1 MPLLL
6 QNSPRIFHNDHLL
19 PHLLCWRLIS
29 TCGGPK
35 CKTPNPWIFRDPC
48 DYSLHTFYTFLLVY
62 TVSCML
68 SRLSLKFLETNDFS
82 DFWSIFRNVDYDSVL
97 ICLSKFCSDGPLCNI
112 SSLSH
117 PSQSCQ
123 FANLAVWRVVTIS
136 KFFTKL
142 KHEDFV

>member
-97 ICLSKFCSDGPLCNI
+97 ICLSKFCSDSPLLSKSFLMHVSSFLISNLLIVLRI
-112 SSLSH
+112 SSVFTCIHLSLN
-117 PSQSCQ
+117 
-123 FANLAVWRVVTIS
+123 AI
-136 KFFTKL
+136 
-142 KHEDFV
+142 